1 MFSFQ
6 NAYLLLNTH
15 FDIREANKLQFYY
28 GSQMPLRILDECEFW
43 KEQEAEHTVV
53 MRELMDNLE
62 KSYVEALNKW
72 EDVLTTTH
80 QHVVRFVES
89 VNRSTHKLSP
99 ELEKQVLELAS
110 FCLQESVAFI
120 QFCRHMKQNSQA
132 IQGNMTAQVVMD
144 HIIRESEYFIGIAQT
159 ILYEK
164 GN

>member
-43 KEQEAEHTVV
+43 KEQEAERTVV
-53 MRELMDNLE
+53 MREIKDNLE
-62 KSYVEALNKW
+62 KRYVEALNKW

-89 VNRSTHKLSP
+89 VNRSPHKLSP
-99 ELEKQVLELAS
+99 ELENQVLELSS

-120 QFCRHMKQNSQA
+120 QFCRHIKQNSHA
-132 IQGNMTAQVVMD
+132 IHGNMTALVVIE
-144 HIIRESEYFIGIAQT
+144 HIICDLESFI
-159 ILYEK
+159 
-164 GN
+164 